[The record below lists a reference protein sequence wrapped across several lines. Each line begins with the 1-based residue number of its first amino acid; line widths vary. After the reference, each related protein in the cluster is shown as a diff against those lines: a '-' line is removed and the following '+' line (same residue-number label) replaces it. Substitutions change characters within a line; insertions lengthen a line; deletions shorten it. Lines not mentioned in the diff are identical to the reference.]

1 MKIIKEL
8 RLAIIV
14 LGYVGL
20 PLAVEFAKKRK
31 VIGYDINSRRI
42 EELKSG
48 LDKTFEINNGKFKIN
63 KNLDLVKKIEDI
75 KNCNCFII
83 TVPTPINKKNKPDLS
98 YLIKATKAIGK
109 ILKPKDIVIYESTVY
124 PGCTEEVCV
133 PILESTSGLKFNKEF
148 FCGYS
153 PERINPGDKKRKIKD
168 IIKIVSGSN
177 KKITNIIDKIYSEI
191 IVAGTYKVKNIIVAE
206 AAKVIENTQRDL
218 NIALFNELSIIFDK
232 LHINTSEV
240 ISAAKTKW
248 NFVPFSPGLVGGHCI
263 GVDPYYLTHKAEKLG
278 YKPKIILAG
287 RNLNNSMSSYVVSQ
301 FVKYLKNIK
310 IQVKNSKVLILGL
323 TFKENCP
330 DLRNSKIKDIFDKLK
345 NKNYNIDLYDPI
357 AEKNE
362 IKFLYGK
369 KIVSKLLPNIYDG
382 VIIAVAHKEFKSMGI
397 NFIKSLCKTNHI
409 IFDLK
414 GIFKKKHSN
423 FQL

>member
-1 MKIIKEL
+1 MDIKKL
-8 RLAIIV
+8 RLGVIG

-20 PLAVEFAKKRK
+20 PLAVEFSKKRK
-31 VIGYDINSRRI
+31 VIGFDINKTRVK
-42 EELKSG
+42 ELKSG
-48 LDKTFEINNGKFKIN
+48 FDRTKEINNGKFKFN
-63 KNLDLVKKIEDI
+63 KNLNLVTTIDDV

-98 YLIKATKAIGK
+98 FLLKATKIIGK

-124 PGCTEEVCV
+124 PGCTEEECV
-133 PILESTSGLKFNKEF
+133 PILERLSGLRFNEEF

-153 PERINPGDKKRKIKD
+153 PERINPGDKKHKIKD
-168 IIKIVSGSN
+168 IKKIVSGSN
-177 KKITNIIDKIYSEI
+177 KKVLDIIDKLYSEI
-191 IVAGTYKVKNIIVAE
+191 ITAGTYKVKSIIIAE

-218 NIALFNELSIIFDK
+218 NIALVNELSIVFEK
-232 LHINTSEV
+232 LNINTSEV

-248 NFVPFSPGLVGGHCI
+248 NFIPFSPGLVGGHCI
-263 GVDPYYLTHKAEKLG
+263 GVDPYYLTYKAQNLG

-287 RNLNNSMSSYVVSQ
+287 RNLNNNMSSYVVSK
-301 FVKYLKNIK
+301 FFEHLRNNSIK
-310 IQVKNSKVLILGL
+310 IKNSKFLILGL

-345 NKNYNIDLYDPI
+345 NKNCQIDLYDPL
-357 AEKNE
+357 ASKDE
-362 IKFLYGK
+362 IEYLYGRK
-369 KIVSKLLPNIYDG
+369 NVSKFRSNTYDG
-382 VIIAVAHKEFKSMGI
+382 VIIAVGHKKFKQMGI
-397 NFIKSLCKTNHI
+397 KYIKSLCKINHV

-414 GIFKKKHSN
+414 SIFETKDSN

>member
-1 MKIIKEL
+1 MKNREI
-8 RLAIIV
+8 RLAIIG

-31 VIGYDINSRRI
+31 VIGYDISSNRI

-48 LDKTFEINNGKFKIN
+48 FDKTLEVNNGNFKIK
-63 KNLDLVKKIEDI
+63 KNLDLVKKIENIQD
-75 KNCNCFII
+75 CNCFII
-83 TVPTPINKKNKPDLS
+83 TVPTPINKKNKPDLT
-98 YLIKATKAIGK
+98 YLLKATKAIGK

-124 PGCTEEVCV
+124 PGCTEEECV
-133 PILESTSGLKFNKEF
+133 PILESISGLKFNKDF

-153 PERINPGDKKRKIKD
+153 PERINPGDKKHKIKD
-168 IIKIVSGSN
+168 IKKIVSGSN
-177 KKITNIIDKIYSEI
+177 KRITHIIDKLYGEI
-191 IVAGTYKVKNIIVAE
+191 IVAGTYKVKSIIVAE

-218 NIALFNELSIIFDK
+218 NIALLNELSIIFNK
-232 LHINTSEV
+232 LNINTSEV

-248 NFVPFSPGLVGGHCI
+248 NFIPFLPGLVGGHCI

-287 RNLNNSMSSYVVSQ
+287 RNLNNSMSSYVVSK
-301 FVKYLKNIK
+301 FKEHLKNNNIK
-310 IQVKNSKVLILGL
+310 VKNPKILMLGL

-330 DLRNSKIKDIFDKLK
+330 DLRNSKIKDIFDQLNK
-345 NKNYNIDLYDPI
+345 KNYQIDLYDPL
-357 AEKNE
+357 AAKNE
-362 IKFLYGK
+362 IEFLYGK
-369 KIVSKLLPNIYDG
+369 KKVSKFLPNTYDG
-382 VIIAVAHKEFKSMGI
+382 VIIGVGHKEFKSLGI
-397 NFIKSLCKTNHI
+397 NYIKSLCKINHV

-414 GIFKKKHSN
+414 SIFKKKYSN

>member
-1 MKIIKEL
+1 MNIKEV
-8 RLAIIV
+8 RLAVIG

-31 VIGYDINSRRI
+31 VIGYDISSSRI

-48 LDKTFEINNGKFKIN
+48 FDKTLEVNNGNFKIK
-63 KNLDLVKKIEDI
+63 KNLDLVKKIENI
-75 KNCNCFII
+75 QNCNCFII

-98 YLIKATKAIGK
+98 YLLKATKAIGK

-124 PGCTEEVCV
+124 PGCTEEECV
-133 PILESTSGLKFNKEF
+133 PILESVSGLKFNKEF

-153 PERINPGDKKRKIKD
+153 PERINPGDKKHKIKD
-168 IIKIVSGSN
+168 IKKIVSGSN
-177 KKITNIIDKIYSEI
+177 KKITNIIDKLYSEI
-191 IVAGTYKVKNIIVAE
+191 IVAGTYKVKSIIVAE

-218 NIALFNELSIIFDK
+218 NIALLNELSIIFGK
-232 LHINTSEV
+232 LNINTSEV

-248 NFVPFSPGLVGGHCI
+248 NFIPFLPGLVGGHCI

-287 RNLNNSMSSYVVSQ
+287 RNLNNSMSSYVVSK
-301 FVKYLKNIK
+301 FKEHLKNNNIK
-310 IQVKNSKVLILGL
+310 VKNPKILMLGL

-330 DLRNSKIKDIFDKLK
+330 DLRNSKIKDIFDKLN
-345 NKNYNIDLYDPI
+345 NKNYQIDLYDPL

-369 KIVSKLLPNIYDG
+369 KKVSKFLPNTYDG
-382 VIIAVAHKEFKSMGI
+382 VIIGVGHKEFKSMGI
-397 NFIKSLCKTNHI
+397 NYIKSLCKNNHV